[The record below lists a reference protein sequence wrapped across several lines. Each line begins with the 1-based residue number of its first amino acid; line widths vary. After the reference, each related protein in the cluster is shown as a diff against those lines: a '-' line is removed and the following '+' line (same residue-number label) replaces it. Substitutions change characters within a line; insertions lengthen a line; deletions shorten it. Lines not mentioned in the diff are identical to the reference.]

1 MPKHLTK
8 KIKTL
13 RTTSVHRIYKYTHV
27 VNFMPATDEA
37 AMPSISAWKQNPIHL
52 HCTGVEAN
60 KPIAI
65 CMASCLPLL
74 SFIWVCAPLQ
84 KFISTQN
91 QHLGIVR
98 TVKSAIARFD
108 DNLKG
113 NKKEKEKEKQS
124 LPVFVDMKVKSYN
137 GLLAMSVWLV
147 DSLWTPY
154 EVQKK
159 KENVSNTKEMISNQ
173 WPHTVKRKQLLHST
187 RISGIPSTCEN
198 NVSLIPWDKC
208 QLTECGTVGQRGYS
222 WFKQC
227 S

>member
-113 NKKEKEKEKQS
+113 NKKEKRKREAVITRVCGYESSILQWALSDVS
-124 LPVFVDMKVKSYN
+124 LA
-137 GLLAMSVWLV
+137 GWLV
-147 DSLWTPY
+147 MNSLWGT
-154 EVQKK
+154 K
-159 KENVSNTKEMISNQ
+159 KE
-173 WPHTVKRKQLLHST
+173 RKCIQHK
-187 RISGIPSTCEN
+187 GN
-198 NVSLIPWDKC
+198 D
-208 QLTECGTVGQRGYS
+208 
-222 WFKQC
+222 
-227 S
+227 

>member
-74 SFIWVCAPLQ
+74 GFIWVCAPLQ

-159 KENVSNTKEMISNQ
+159 E
-173 WPHTVKRKQLLHST
+173 RKCIQHK
-187 RISGIPSTCEN
+187 GN
-198 NVSLIPWDKC
+198 D
-208 QLTECGTVGQRGYS
+208 
-222 WFKQC
+222 
-227 S
+227 

>member
-1 MPKHLTK
+1 MKQEEKTRSRAAKESLIPVPNLVTIQCNSGLRSFKQNKNAKQLLCKLACQSRWCQNIWPRNK

-13 RTTSVHRIYKYTHV
+13 RTTSVYRIYKNIHV

-65 CMASCLPLL
+65 WMASFLPLL
-74 SFIWVCAPLQ
+74 SCISLWKMFTFWVCAPLQ

-91 QHLGIVR
+91 QHLGFVR
-98 TVKSAIARFD
+98 AVKSAIVRFD
-108 DNLKG
+108 DILKG
-113 NKKEKEKEKQS
+113 NKKNEA
-124 LPVFVDMKVKSYN
+124 VITRVCGYVKSYN

-154 EVQKK
+154 EVRK
-159 KENVSNTKEMISNQ
+159 KE
-173 WPHTVKRKQLLHST
+173 RKCIQHKW
-187 RISGIPSTCEN
+187 N
-198 NVSLIPWDKC
+198 D
-208 QLTECGTVGQRGYS
+208 
-222 WFKQC
+222 
-227 S
+227 

>member
-13 RTTSVHRIYKYTHV
+13 RTTSVYRIYKYIHV

-65 CMASCLPLL
+65 CMASFLPLL
-74 SFIWVCAPLQ
+74 SFISLWKMFTVWVCAPLQ

-91 QHLGIVR
+91 QHLGFVR
-98 TVKSAIARFD
+98 AVKSAIVRFD
-108 DNLKG
+108 DILKG
-113 NKKEKEKEKQS
+113 NKKNKQS
-124 LPVFVDMKVKSYN
+124 LPVSVDMKVKSYN

-154 EVQKK
+154 EIRK
-159 KENVSNTKEMISNQ
+159 KE
-173 WPHTVKRKQLLHST
+173 RKCIQHKW
-187 RISGIPSTCEN
+187 N
-198 NVSLIPWDKC
+198 D
-208 QLTECGTVGQRGYS
+208 
-222 WFKQC
+222 
-227 S
+227 

>member
-13 RTTSVHRIYKYTHV
+13 RTTSVHRIYKYIHV

-91 QHLGIVR
+91 QHLGMVR
-98 TVKSAIARFD
+98 AVKSAIARFD

-113 NKKEKEKEKQS
+113 NKKKKKQS
-124 LPVFVDMKVKSYN
+124 LPVSVDMNVKSYN

-154 EVQKK
+154 EVRK
-159 KENVSNTKEMISNQ
+159 KE
-173 WPHTVKRKQLLHST
+173 RKCIQHKW
-187 RISGIPSTCEN
+187 N
-198 NVSLIPWDKC
+198 D
-208 QLTECGTVGQRGYS
+208 
-222 WFKQC
+222 
-227 S
+227 